1 MKVAVIGSG
10 VMGPGIA
17 QVWLMGGNETTLV
30 DISEDALREGV
41 KDIRKSLLLMH
52 EMGII
57 ERDVE
62 QYMSL
67 LTATSSLEQA
77 VQGARLVI
85 EVVPERPDIKQ
96 AIYDQLDR
104 FCPRDTVI
112 VSNTSAL
119 PLPDMFPDFRPDK
132 FFVCHFFNPPQII
145 PLVEL
150 VKNDRTDNAEVL
162 WLKNELTKC
171 GKKPIIIN
179 GFVKGFVA
187 NRLQMALGREAL
199 HLIDSG
205 VVQPEDIDTAVLAAI
220 GFKSAWQGMFD
231 TMDYIGIDTV
241 ALVSSIL
248 YPDLCNGTTIPEVI
262 TQKVSEGHLGVKTG
276 QGFFSYE
283 GDKASEIMKKRQTQ
297 LLEQLRLWKKY
308 MD

>member
-30 DISEDALREGV
+30 DINEDALREGV

-104 FCPRDTVI
+104 FCPEDTVI

-119 PLPDMFPDFRPDK
+119 PLPDMFPDFRPGK

-150 VKNDRTDNAEVL
+150 VKNDRTDNAEVI

-283 GDKASEIMKKRQTQ
+283 GDKASKIMKKRQTQ

>member
-17 QVWLMGGNETTLV
+17 QVWMMGGNETTLV
-30 DISEDALREGV
+30 DINEDALREGV
-41 KDIRKSLLLMH
+41 NDIRKSLLLMH
-52 EMGII
+52 EMGIT

-77 VQGARLVI
+77 VEGARLVI

-104 FCPRDTVI
+104 FCPKDTVI

-119 PLPDMFPDFRPDK
+119 PLPDMFPDFRPGK

-150 VKNDRTDNAEVL
+150 VKNDRTDDAEVI

-179 GFVKGFVA
+179 VFVKGFVV

-248 YPDLCNGTTIPEVI
+248 YPDLCNGITIPEVI
-262 TQKVSEGHLGVKTG
+262 TQKVREGHLGVKTG